1 MGALSKALRRINARE
16 LADGSFTQ
24 GERPV
29 FQPKRAQG
37 AKPPAV
43 GKGKAAA
50 AGSGG
55 SSGDL
60 SELSATSR
68 TYWPA
73 QTIVSSDGI
82 FSVQIDPIKSVTLT
96 DGRKINFAEP
106 SDV

>member
-1 MGALSKALRRINARE
+1 VGKLAKALQRISARE

-50 AGSGG
+50 GG
-55 SSGDL
+55 GGGAAADMQ
-60 SELSATSR
+60 ETAAADR
-68 TYWPA
+68 EYWTNE
-73 QTIVSSDGI
+73 TITTTDGAFTWI
-82 FSVQIDPIKSVTLT
+82 VKPIKRVKLT
-96 DGRKINFAEP
+96 SGKSIRFADP
-106 SDV
+106 TP

>member
-50 AGSGG
+50 GGKSGSGA
-55 SSGDL
+55 DL
-60 SELSATSR
+60 TELSYASR
-68 TYWPA
+68 EYWPSTTV
-73 QTIVSSDGI
+73 QSSDGL
-82 FSVQIDPIKSVTLT
+82 FVFQVKPIKSVSLT
-96 DGRKINFAEP
+96 SGSKIKFSSP
-106 SDV
+106 

>member
-50 AGSGG
+50 GGSGG
-55 SSGDL
+55 AAADMQ
-60 SELSATSR
+60 ETAAADR
-68 TYWPA
+68 EYWTNE
-73 QTIVSSDGI
+73 TITTTDGAFTWI
-82 FSVQIDPIKSVTLT
+82 VKPIKRVKLT
-96 DGRKINFAEP
+96 SGKSIRFADP
-106 SDV
+106 TP

>member
-1 MGALSKALRRINARE
+1 MGKLAKALRQINARE

-50 AGSGG
+50 GG
-55 SSGDL
+55 GGGAAADMQ
-60 SELSATSR
+60 ETAAADR
-68 TYWPA
+68 EYWTNE
-73 QTIVSSDGI
+73 TITTTDGAFTWI
-82 FSVQIDPIKSVTLT
+82 VKPIKRVKLT
-96 DGRKINFAEP
+96 SGKSIRFADP
-106 SDV
+106 TP